1 MPSYSS
7 PKRTVKF
14 LNFAEY
20 LSKVAGMKKAVP
32 FALGISAVL
41 ILAGLYYATHDERY
55 PFWQTVDTVE
65 FYLKDNNTGSIFAG
79 SLFAQSNGEL
89 KRVILIGWVN
99 ITELDFGGALVGIPH
114 GWRLISA
121 ETNYRDKNLTN
132 TSDWMDILVTED
144 PTSSVRYRIFVGPA
158 GHGIPIQHPCGGGTG
173 SVFVEL
179 VPEEDSRSLTL
190 RLGVGS
196 SFKVL
201 EDGRKLLVLA
211 TTSKN
216 VTIEFSEQQK

>member
-14 LNFAEY
+14 LNFEEY
-20 LSKVAGMKKAVP
+20 LCKVVNIQKAVP

-41 ILAGLYYATHDERY
+41 ILAGFYYATHDERY
-55 PFWQTVDTVE
+55 LFWQTVETVK
-65 FYLKDNNTGSIFAG
+65 FYLKDNNTGSIFVG
-79 SLFAQSNGEL
+79 TLFAQTNGEL
-89 KRVILIGWVN
+89 KRIILIGWVN

-121 ETNYRDKNLTN
+121 ETNYRDRNLTN
-132 TSDWMDILVTED
+132 ISDWMDILVTED

-179 VPEEDSRSLTL
+179 VPEEDSSSLTL

-216 VTIEFSEQQK
+216 VTIELTFFA

>member
-14 LNFAEY
+14 LNFEEY
-20 LSKVAGMKKAVP
+20 LCKVVNIQKAVP

-41 ILAGLYYATHDERY
+41 ILAGFYYATHDERY
-55 PFWQTVDTVE
+55 LFWQTVETVK
-65 FYLKDNNTGSIFAG
+65 FYLKDNNTGSIFVG
-79 SLFAQSNGEL
+79 TLFAQTNGEL
-89 KRVILIGWVN
+89 KRIILIGWVN

-121 ETNYRDKNLTN
+121 ETNYRDRNLTN
-132 TSDWMDILVTED
+132 ISGWMDILVTED

-158 GHGIPIQHPCGGGTG
+158 GHGIPIQYPCGGGTG

-179 VPEEDSRSLTL
+179 VPEEDSSSLTL

>member
-14 LNFAEY
+14 LNFEEY
-20 LSKVAGMKKAVP
+20 LCKVVNIQKAVP

-41 ILAGLYYATHDERY
+41 ILAGFYYATHDERY
-55 PFWQTVDTVE
+55 LFWQTVETVK
-65 FYLKDNNTGSIFAG
+65 FYLKDNNTGSIFVG
-79 SLFAQSNGEL
+79 TLFAQTNGEL
-89 KRVILIGWVN
+89 KRIILIGWVN

-121 ETNYRDKNLTN
+121 ETNYRDRNLTN
-132 TSDWMDILVTED
+132 ISDWMDILVTED

-158 GHGIPIQHPCGGGTG
+158 GHGIPIQYPCGGGTG

-179 VPEEDSRSLTL
+179 VPEEDSSSLTL

>member
-14 LNFAEY
+14 LNFEEY
-20 LSKVAGMKKAVP
+20 LCKVVNIQKAVP

-41 ILAGLYYATHDERY
+41 ILAGFYYATHDERY
-55 PFWQTVDTVE
+55 LFWQTVEAVK
-65 FYLKDNNTGSIFAG
+65 FYLKDNNTGSIFVG
-79 SLFAQSNGEL
+79 TLFAQTNGEL
-89 KRVILIGWVN
+89 KRIILIGWVN

-121 ETNYRDKNLTN
+121 ETNYRDRNLTN
-132 TSDWMDILVTED
+132 ISDWMDILVTED

-179 VPEEDSRSLTL
+179 VPEEDSSSLTL